1 MAGTPR
7 EQANQPNELLALL
20 ERVGAIKTG
29 HFVLA
34 SGRHS
39 DKYVEKFD
47 LLRQPAA
54 TQLALEPLARRFKDE
69 RIDVV
74 NKPVFHQVAIWGSVI
89 SFSIMI
95 LVVALQVFARF
106 VLTQAPPWTEE
117 ASRICFIYLIAF
129 GIGVAVRSDGMVK
142 LDLHQRHADGVV
154 YKLLQAVIHLVIAA
168 FSVCLTVL
176 SWQYA
181 ASGGFET
188 SPSLGIPMSFV
199 FASMVLLSVSIVIFS
214 VEKLLLT
221 LSGLKLR

>member
-74 NKPVFHQVAIWGSVI
+74 VGPTTGGVVLAFEVARQLGTAAAYAERKEGASAEREFRRGTSFESGQRVLVVDDILTTGGSLKETLVALEPYSVDVVAVAVLVDRSGGSV
-89 SFSIMI
+89 
-95 LVVALQVFARF
+95 
-106 VLTQAPPWTEE
+106 
-117 ASRICFIYLIAF
+117 AF
-129 GIGVAVRSDGMVK
+129 GSTPLVSLASLQIDTWRPEDCPLCGQGVPIVKPGTTAV
-142 LDLHQRHADGVV
+142 
-154 YKLLQAVIHLVIAA
+154 
-168 FSVCLTVL
+168 
-176 SWQYA
+176 
-181 ASGGFET
+181 SG
-188 SPSLGIPMSFV
+188 
-199 FASMVLLSVSIVIFS
+199 VSIP
-214 VEKLLLT
+214 
-221 LSGLKLR
+221 